1 VAEKIEQ
8 LRAIGALVCKFA
20 NAGCLCQERDRPLC
34 RNVMARSEEIY
45 AVCFPPPPPKMAA
58 APKSKRRAR

>member
-1 VAEKIEQ
+1 MAEKTEQ

-20 NAGCLCQERDRPLC
+20 NAGCLCQERARPMC

-45 AVCFPPPPPKMAA
+45 AICFPPAPPKMVP
-58 APKSKRRAR
+58 APKRKKPR